1 MRILSLRL
9 IVALILGIILVSLA
23 SFWYEVRAE
32 NKAMR
37 LDLERKALT
46 LGESLGNTA
55 ESYQQTGNQSGLEQ
69 MSQQFTNRD
78 HLLGIGI
85 YSAGGSPEV
94 VTRALDALLSPP
106 PLLLRDALASNRT
119 QSRFMLLHFKPV
131 YMQAV
136 PLHDTDRGVTGAIL
150 VVHDATYIR
159 TEILRTW
166 GRTFV
171 RMALQVLVIV
181 VITILILRRNL
192 ATPVAR
198 VEQWMKAL
206 RTGRQA
212 IAPSDAD
219 MDFLRPVAREVAPL
233 AESLKRAR
241 ASAETEARLRNI
253 NESLWTAERLADCVR
268 SQLNGSNLFVVSN
281 REPYIHNRSGKEIA
295 VTVPASGVVTA
306 IEPILCACN
315 GTWVAHGSGDADLET
330 VDVSSRLQVP
340 PEEPRYTLRRVW
352 LNTEQ
357 EDGYYY
363 GFANEGIWPLCHIA
377 HTRPMFRTSD
387 WEQYQI
393 VNEKFADALVEEIGS
408 EQHPVVLIQDY
419 HFALLPSM
427 LKEQLPRVR
436 IAIFWHIPW
445 PNSEAFGI
453 CPWRKELLDGL
464 LGADLIGFQ
473 VQADCNNFI
482 DTVDH
487 FLEARIDREHFSVSR
502 HNHESRVRPFPIS
515 VKFEN
520 DDVTP
525 ERAIAE
531 DRSLLLAELGIEATF
546 LGVGVDRVDYTKGI
560 VERFQAVE
568 TFLEMYPRYQEKF
581 TFIQIGAPTR
591 SRIKRYSEFQ
601 SKVTAEAERIN
612 SRFKR
617 GNWKPIVF
625 KYRQHDHREVQRYY
639 RVAHLCMVTS
649 LHDGMN
655 LVAKEFIAARH
666 DERGVLILSQFT
678 GAARELQDA
687 ILVNPYDIQAT
698 SKAIT
703 QALEMS
709 IEDMVDRMRHMRRYV
724 KHHNVYRWAADLVGE
739 LCNVRLETRDR
750 EISFSSKGVYG
761 ND

>member
-1 MRILSLRL
+1 M
-9 IVALILGIILVSLA
+9 A
-23 SFWYEVRAE
+23 
-32 NKAMR
+32 
-37 LDLERKALT
+37 
-46 LGESLGNTA
+46 
-55 ESYQQTGNQSGLEQ
+55 
-69 MSQQFTNRD
+69 QF
-78 HLLGIGI
+78 
-85 YSAGGSPEV
+85 
-94 VTRALDALLSPP
+94 
-106 PLLLRDALASNRT
+106 
-119 QSRFMLLHFKPV
+119 
-131 YMQAV
+131 
-136 PLHDTDRGVTGAIL
+136 RGV
-150 VVHDATYIR
+150 R
-159 TEILRTW
+159 
-166 GRTFV
+166 F
-171 RMALQVLVIV
+171 
-181 VITILILRRNL
+181 
-192 ATPVAR
+192 
-198 VEQWMKAL
+198 
-206 RTGRQA
+206 
-212 IAPSDAD
+212 
-219 MDFLRPVAREVAPL
+219 
-233 AESLKRAR
+233 
-241 ASAETEARLRNI
+241 
-253 NESLWTAERLADCVR
+253 
-268 SQLNGSNLFVVSN
+268 
-281 REPYIHNRSGKEIA
+281 
-295 VTVPASGVVTA
+295 
-306 IEPILCACN
+306 
-315 GTWVAHGSGDADLET
+315 
-330 VDVSSRLQVP
+330 
-340 PEEPRYTLRRVW
+340 
-352 LNTEQ
+352 
-357 EDGYYY
+357 
-363 GFANEGIWPLCHIA
+363 
-377 HTRPMFRTSD
+377 
-387 WEQYQI
+387 
-393 VNEKFADALVEEIGS
+393 
-408 EQHPVVLIQDY
+408 
-419 HFALLPSM
+419 
-427 LKEQLPRVR
+427 
-436 IAIFWHIPW
+436 
-445 PNSEAFGI
+445 